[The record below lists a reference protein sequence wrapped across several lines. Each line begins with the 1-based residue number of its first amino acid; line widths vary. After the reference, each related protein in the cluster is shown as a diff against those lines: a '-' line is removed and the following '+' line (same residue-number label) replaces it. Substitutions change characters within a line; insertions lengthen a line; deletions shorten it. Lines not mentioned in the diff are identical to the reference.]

1 MKSSSRIWHREL
13 DCRISWVSQ
22 DITLCLPPPTMPLTV
37 WAATCW
43 RDFRAT
49 RRSSKVTQTFILERS
64 VSVTECP
71 KDHSRPF
78 KTLQRRLGVY
88 ISCSKVEP
96 YLYFRMK
103 VQGKKSSGSPGG
115 IYARHTV
122 TRFFSSF
129 FFSCSTSCNL
139 KQMKP
144 QWIGAYTHLANCS
157 TKLCQT
163 VIKVGL

>member
-64 VSVTECP
+64 VSVTECW
-71 KDHSRPF
+71 
-78 KTLQRRLGVY
+78 VY